1 MSSVAERV
9 EEIQS
14 AIAQLRSAAIR
25 DHDPRRSQSAERLE
39 LQFTSITSSQEL
51 RLAARDALRLYAGG
65 MGSFQ
70 DAGTS
75 EVDSAIT
82 RLGRALRQ
90 AI

>member
-1 MSSVAERV
+1 MPSVIESV

-25 DHDPRRSQSAERLE
+25 NNDLRRRRSAEQLE
-39 LQFTSITSSQEL
+39 LRFAGITNSQDL
-51 RLAARDALRLYAGG
+51 HSAARDALRLYAGG

-75 EVDSAIT
+75 EVDSAVA
-82 RLGRALRQ
+82 RLGEALRQ